1 MRKRAS
7 LFRSSLLLGILVLG
21 GSAMSASAQTC
32 NVPGNRS
39 SIQIAVNDASCS
51 TIAIGPG
58 TFAEIVSINRSLTMV
73 GSGIGLTTIT
83 GQVMVNGFGVDVLIS
98 DLSVDT
104 TGPGSAGCFDDA
116 MRVVAG
122 ANARAI
128 NVRAINATGSGPCLI
143 PLFADG
149 FETGNTI
156 RWSSS
161 VGAT

>member
-1 MRKRAS
+1 M
-7 LFRSSLLLGILVLG
+7 ILG

-32 NVPGNRS
+32 NVPGNRPT
-39 SIQIAVNDASCS
+39 IQSAVNSAQCS

-58 TFAEIVSINRSLTMV
+58 TFAETVTINRSLTMV
-73 GSGIGLTTIT
+73 GAGQDLTTIT
-83 GQVMVNGFGVDVLIS
+83 GQVQVTGFGVDVLIS

-104 TGPGSAGCFDDA
+104 TVPGSAGCYEDA

-128 NVRAINATGSGPCLI
+128 NVRAINAAGSGPCLI

-149 FETGNTI
+149 FETGDTS
-156 RWSSS
+156 RWSLSI
-161 VGAT
+161 GAK